1 MTGGGAPEG
10 HASELAPLVERTQ
23 GPQPGRRIFHAVNGL
38 VIAGVLVVVE
48 PGWTVAVGIL
58 AALTVGAFLLDAAR
72 FAVPALNRLF
82 FRVLRP
88 FASPREARG
97 AASSSWYLLGCTL
110 AVAIFPREL
119 AVASILVLALADP
132 AASWGGRRWGRTPL
146 GTGTRLGTGIFVAVA
161 ALVLLPFVGL
171 PAALLVAVG
180 TAALEVVRWP
190 LDDNLVVPLATGALA
205 WSLVPLF

>member
-1 MTGGGAPEG
+1 MSDSDAPG
-10 HASELAPLVERTQ
+10 PAADLAPLVARTA
-23 GPQPGRRIFHAVNGL
+23 GPQPGRRLFHAVNGL
-38 VIAGVLVVVE
+38 VIAGALVFLE
-48 PGWTVAVGIL
+48 PGWTLAVGIL
-58 AALTVGAFLLDAAR
+58 GGLTLGAFLLDALR

-110 AVAIFPREL
+110 AVAVFPREL

-132 AASWGGRRWGRTPL
+132 AASWAGRRWGKARL

-161 ALVLLPFVGL
+161 AAVLTPFTGL
-171 PAALLVAVG
+171 PVALLVALG
-180 TAALEVVRWP
+180 TAALEILPWP